1 MDDPQLGRPWGG
13 EEEDADQTAMV
24 ASAPIGGALLAP
36 LHFRLSGWHKQRL
49 AIEPAQAIVR
59 IRPSACRM
67 LGRRA
72 GASAE
77 NRDTERHRSEQR
89 RPRHSD
95 AGRRAGRD
103 LRLSS
108 PAATSPPSR

>member
-49 AIEPAQAIVR
+49 AIEP
-59 IRPSACRM
+59 
-67 LGRRA
+67 
-72 GASAE
+72 
-77 NRDTERHRSEQR
+77 D
-89 RPRHSD
+89 
-95 AGRRAGRD
+95 
-103 LRLSS
+103 
-108 PAATSPPSR
+108 